1 MGFHGNYGGNFLAVP
16 SFASYVNMPFRMDS
30 LLVGGLIA
38 AALRNTNIATIM
50 LKNRSSLFAALA
62 VCVLM
67 MAVLTLNRSAGK
79 MEYTLFAIFY
89 GLLLLFCV
97 LYQNSAWTM
106 IFRHRLLCFFGS
118 IAFGVYMYHQAING
132 LYHGAVRGQP
142 PSLESTEGVILT
154 LSASLT
160 TLAVSYVSFHWYEK
174 PFVRY
179 GRRFVYG
186 PVKTQ
191 TTVCV

>member
-1 MGFHGNYGGNFLAVP
+1 MPAAILLALTLRLTVP

-118 IAFGVYMYHQAING
+118 IAF
-132 LYHGAVRGQP
+132 
-142 PSLESTEGVILT
+142 
-154 LSASLT
+154 ASL
-160 TLAVSYVSFHWYEK
+160 YVSSSH
-174 PFVRY
+174 
-179 GRRFVYG
+179 
-186 PVKTQ
+186 
-191 TTVCV
+191 